1 MTTIT
6 TRRKILAGAATLQ
19 LLPAAPPLP
28 CRSRCR
34 CCRSRP
40 SPRPPILSG
49 NFAGDLDG
57 TLRRS
62 SLPVNDGC
70 WHKADVQPLAVL
82 GPLTGA

>member
-40 SPRPPILSG
+40 TPRQPILSG
-49 NFAGDLDG
+49 NLAGDLDE
-57 TLRRS
+57 TLIRNM
-62 SLPVNDGC
+62 LAGAEGLVN
-70 WHKADVQPLAVL
+70 A
-82 GPLTGA
+82 